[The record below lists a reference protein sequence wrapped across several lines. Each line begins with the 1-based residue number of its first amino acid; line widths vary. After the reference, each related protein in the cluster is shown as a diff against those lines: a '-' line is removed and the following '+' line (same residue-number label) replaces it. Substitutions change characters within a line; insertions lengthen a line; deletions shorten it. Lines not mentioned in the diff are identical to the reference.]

1 MTWKEILAELR
12 NQPTVSVPTAGQ
24 ALAGLSGRNSSYE
37 AAKTGK
43 LGVPVIEVGGRKRV
57 PSAAV
62 LRQLG
67 IDSLPPA
74 AE

>member
-12 NQPTVSVPTAGQ
+12 NQPTVSVPIAGQ
-24 ALAGLSGRNSSYE
+24 ALAGLSRNSAYE

-43 LGVPVIEVGGRKRV
+43 LGVPVLEIGGRKRV
-57 PSAAV
+57 PSVAV

-67 IDSLPPA
+67 IEGISPA
-74 AE
+74 AD

>member
-24 ALAGLSGRNSSYE
+24 ALAGLSRNSSYE